1 MGKDNRGKE
10 IDEREGL
17 RCQVQQGEASFTFN
31 LRLRLHFAFFDG
43 SVIGDEGG
51 GRATK
56 GPPLRLLLHFL
67 PDRRG
72 AFVPPS
78 APPVV

>member
-31 LRLRLHFAFFDG
+31 LRLRLHFAFFDA

-56 GPPLRLLLHFL
+56 GPLRLLLHFS

-72 AFVPPS
+72 TFVPPS
-78 APPVV
+78 VPPVV

>member
-1 MGKDNRGKE
+1 MGKDNKGKE

-17 RCQVQQGEASFTFN
+17 RCQVQHGEASITFN

-56 GPPLRLLLHFL
+56 GPLRLLLHFL

-78 APPVV
+78 VPPVV

>member
-1 MGKDNRGKE
+1 MGKDNRGEE

-51 GRATK
+51 RRATK
-56 GPPLRLLLHFL
+56 GPLLLLHFL
-67 PDRRG
+67 PDRPG

-78 APPVV
+78 ASAPPVV

>member
-1 MGKDNRGKE
+1 MGKDNKGKE

-31 LRLRLHFAFFDG
+31 LRLRLHFAFFDA

-56 GPPLRLLLHFL
+56 GPLRLLLHFL

-78 APPVV
+78 VPPVV